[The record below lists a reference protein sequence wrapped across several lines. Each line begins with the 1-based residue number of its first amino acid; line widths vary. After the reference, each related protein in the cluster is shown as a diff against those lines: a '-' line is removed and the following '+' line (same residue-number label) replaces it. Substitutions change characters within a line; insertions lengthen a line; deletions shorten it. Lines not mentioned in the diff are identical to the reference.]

1 MTLRKQSRKTILFN
15 EKISWVLKKNVSEDF
30 DVPMGCFDGTEMC
43 ELVGTFILNKL
54 KDVFQNSTFGL
65 DRDDC

>member
-1 MTLRKQSRKTILFN
+1 MKRFHGF
-15 EKISWVLKKNVSEDF
+15 KKNVSEDF
-30 DVPMGCFDGTEMC
+30 DVPMGCFVGTEMC